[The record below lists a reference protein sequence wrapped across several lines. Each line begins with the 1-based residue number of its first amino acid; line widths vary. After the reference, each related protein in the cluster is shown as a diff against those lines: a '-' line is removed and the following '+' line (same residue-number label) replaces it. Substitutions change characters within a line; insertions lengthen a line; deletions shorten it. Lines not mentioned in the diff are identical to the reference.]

1 MAKHSIEKEN
11 LEAHVDL
18 CQERYNSLLDK
29 IDRLEHRM
37 SDVELVTKDI
47 LDKLTQMENRQNS
60 VWIKTASGVI
70 ALLVT
75 IIGFLVVNFVLA

>member
-29 IDRLEHRM
+29 IDRLEQDR
-37 SDVELVTKDI
+37 K
-47 LDKLTQMENRQNS
+47 S
-60 VWIKTASGVI
+60 VV
-70 ALLVT
+70 
-75 IIGFLVVNFVLA
+75 